1 MATEFILVCAVLVAT
16 VSSARL
22 NRLLVQ
28 DDLPPVMWFRVKWD
42 EWTKTGLFANWNK
55 LFHCHWCM
63 SIWTTVPIVLWGWLS
78 ELHISWWIVNGII
91 AISYVNA
98 MIVERDEKE

>member
-1 MATEFILVCAVLVAT
+1 MANEIYLLCAVVVAI

-22 NRLLVQ
+22 TRLLVQ
-28 DDLPPVMWFRVKWD
+28 DVFPPVMWVRNKWD
-42 EWTKTGLFANWNK
+42 EWTETGWFENWNK

-63 SIWTTVPIVLWGWLS
+63 SIWVTTAIVLWGWLS
-78 ELHISWWIVNGII
+78 NWHISWWLVNGII
-91 AISYVNA
+91 AMSYVAA